1 MAPIPSKSLK
11 INLDK
16 EWQAESL
23 TPKALDI
30 LYKNQRKQN
39 DEMKDELKEF
49 MRRLV
54 KEVNPNVVSNIL
66 LEDEPL
72 IQMYDF
78 FLEASK
84 EVEVSLVVISDSS
97 ASHA

>member
-1 MAPIPSKSLK
+1 MASTPSKSPK
-11 INLDK
+11 INLNR
-16 EWQAESL
+16 EWQTES
-23 TPKALDI
+23 PIPEALDI
-30 LYKNQRKQN
+30 LYKNIRKQN

-54 KEVNPNVVSNIL
+54 KGVNPNVVSNFI
-66 LEDEPL
+66 LEDELL

-97 ASHA
+97 ARHA

>member
-1 MAPIPSKSLK
+1 MASTPSKSPK
-11 INLDK
+11 INLNK
-16 EWQAESL
+16 EWQAESP

-49 MRRLV
+49 IRRLV
-54 KEVNPNVVSNIL
+54 KGVNPNVVSNIL